1 MIWTFKISRIP
12 GPMLQ
17 SVQLCDLVSIRLK
30 HTVNLPTICLKH
42 TKMYDMICHDSHTI
56 FFPDGN
62 IETVNYRKKHETPIF
77 GGQNLHVSRFDFPVS
92 LCQATL
98 RNPHILFL
106 VQLVDGRDPLEI
118 PRPIHGIQKT
128 SAVVRWSTIM
138 ALLAHGCSDA
148 RWSLLR
154 KPMHFGGVHGHR
166 GTPIH
171 GWFIRV
177 INHL

>member
-1 MIWTFKISRIP
+1 MNLQNLQDP
-12 GPMLQ
+12 GSNVQ

-42 TKMYDMICHDSHTI
+42 TKMYDVICHDSHT

-62 IETVNYRKKHETPIF
+62 IETVNFRKKHETPTF

-118 PRPIHGIQKT
+118 PRPIHGI
-128 SAVVRWSTIM
+128 
-138 ALLAHGCSDA
+138 
-148 RWSLLR
+148 
-154 KPMHFGGVHGHR
+154 
-166 GTPIH
+166 
-171 GWFIRV
+171 
-177 INHL
+177 

>member
-1 MIWTFKISRIP
+1 MNLQNLQDPGSNASKCSALWFGFHTFKAHCEFTNDMSETHKN
-12 GPMLQ
+12 
-17 SVQLCDLVSIRLK
+17 VWHDL
-30 HTVNLPTICLKH
+30 PWF
-42 TKMYDMICHDSHTI
+42 SHY

-62 IETVNYRKKHETPIF
+62 IETVNYRKNHETPIF

>member
-62 IETVNYRKKHETPIF
+62 IETVNYRKNHETPIF

-118 PRPIHGIQKT
+118 PRPIHGIQKNVRCCAMIHNHGSLGT
-128 SAVVRWSTIM
+128 WLFGRPVVFVAETNALWRCPWS
-138 ALLAHGCSDA
+138 
-148 RWSLLR
+148 
-154 KPMHFGGVHGHR
+154 
-166 GTPIH
+166 
-171 GWFIRV
+171 
-177 INHL
+177 